1 MIKILF
7 MIPNLGHG
15 GAEKVLV
22 NLVNHMDKEKFE
34 ITVMVLYDGGVNK
47 AFLSTDVKY
56 KACFKRAFKG
66 VSQVLKLGTPT
77 FLYSRFIK
85 DHYDIVVSY
94 LEGQTARVV
103 SGCRDKET
111 KLVSWIHVEQHTL
124 QKAAYTFRSIHE
136 MIDSYLKFD
145 KTICVSEYVKKD
157 FSELV
162 PVRDIVVL
170 YNTIESDKIRKLA
183 SEDVPEDLFKK
194 DEIKLCGIGTLKKS
208 KGFDRLLRVHKRLLE
223 AGFSIHT
230 YILGEGEEYKKLV
243 EYVKEQHMEETVSF
257 LGYQTNPYK
266 YLSKCD
272 LFVCTSFAEGFS
284 TAATEALIVGTPVCT
299 VEVSGM
305 KEMLGENNEYG
316 IVTEND
322 EEALYLGIKSL
333 LDNPELFDYYTKQAE
348 KRGKI
353 FNTDI
358 TVKAVEDMFYSLFYQ
373 NNKNID
379 YEGKDCRNNRQTIV

>member
-7 MIPNLGHG
+7 LIPNLGHG

-22 NLVNHMDKEKFE
+22 NLVNHMDKNKFD
-34 ITVMVLYDGGVNK
+34 ITVMALYDGGVNK
-47 AFLSTDVKY
+47 RFLSKNVKY
-56 KACFKRAFKG
+56 LTCFKRAFKG
-66 VSQVLKLGTPT
+66 ISQVLKVGTPS
-77 FLYSRFIK
+77 FLYSRFVRQK
-85 DHYDIVVSY
+85 YDIVVSY

-124 QKAAYTFRSIHE
+124 QKAAYTFRSIRE

-145 KTICVSEYVKKD
+145 KIICVSEYVKKD

-162 PVRDIVVL
+162 PVRDIAVL

-183 SEDVPEDLFKK
+183 SEDIPSGLFKK

-208 KGFDRLLRVHKRLLE
+208 KGFDRLLRVHKRLRE
-223 AGFSIHT
+223 VGFTIHT
-230 YILGEGEEYKKLV
+230 YILGEGEEYKKLL

-257 LGYQTNPYK
+257 LGYQINPYK

-284 TAATEALIVGTPVCT
+284 TAATESLIVGTPVCT

-305 KEMLGENNEYG
+305 KEMLGEHNEYG
-316 IVTEND
+316 IITAND
-322 EEALYLGIKSL
+322 EDAFFDGVKGL
-333 LDNPELFDYYTKQAE
+333 LENSNLLEYYKNQAVT
-348 KRGKI
+348 RGKV
-353 FNTDI
+353 FDTES
-358 TVKAVEDMFYSLFYQ
+358 TVKATEKMLIELMGK
-373 NNKNID
+373 KND
-379 YEGKDCRNNRQTIV
+379 

>member
-22 NLVNHMDKEKFE
+22 NLVNHMDKEKFD
-34 ITVMVLYDGGVNK
+34 ITVMALYDGGVNK
-47 AFLSTDVKY
+47 AFLSADVKY

-66 VSQVLKLGTPT
+66 VSQVLKLGTPA
-77 FLYSRFIK
+77 FLYSRFVK
-85 DHYDIVVSY
+85 DHYDIVISY

-124 QKAAYTFRSIHE
+124 QKAAYTFRSIRE

-162 PVRDIVVL
+162 PVRDIAVL

-183 SEDVPEDLFKK
+183 SEDVPEGFFKK

-208 KGFDRLLRVHKRLLE
+208 KGFDRLLRVHKRLRE
-223 AGFSIHT
+223 AGFPTHT

-257 LGYQTNPYK
+257 LGYQINPYK

-284 TAATEALIVGTPVCT
+284 TAATESLIVGTPVCT

-305 KEMLGENNEYG
+305 KEMLGEHNEYG
-316 IVTEND
+316 IVTAND
-322 EEALYLGIKSL
+322 EDSFFDGIKGL
-333 LDNPELFDYYTKQAE
+333 LENSNLLEYYKNQAVT
-348 KRGKI
+348 RGKA
-353 FNTDI
+353 FDTES
-358 TVKAVEDMFYSLFYQ
+358 TVKATEKMFIELVGE
-373 NNKNID
+373 NND
-379 YEGKDCRNNRQTIV
+379 

>member
-66 VSQVLKLGTPT
+66 VSQVLKLGTPA
-77 FLYSRFIK
+77 FLYSRFVK

-124 QKAAYTFRSIHE
+124 QKAAYTFRSIRE

-157 FSELV
+157 FLELV
-162 PVRDIVVL
+162 PVRDIAVL

-183 SEDVPEDLFKK
+183 SEEVSDGIFKK
-194 DEIKLCGIGTLKKS
+194 DEIKLCGIGTLKRS
-208 KGFDRLLRVHKRLLE
+208 KGFDRLLRVHKRLRE
-223 AGFSIHT
+223 VGFPIHT
-230 YILGEGEEYKKLV
+230 YILGEGEEYKKLA

-257 LGYQTNPYK
+257 LEYQINPYK

-284 TAATEALIVGTPVCT
+284 TAATESLIVGTPVCT

-305 KEMLGENNEYG
+305 KEMLGEHNEYG
-316 IVTEND
+316 IVTAND
-322 EEALYLGIKSL
+322 EDAFFDGVKGLLGTSNL
-333 LDNPELFDYYTKQAE
+333 LEYYKNQAVT
-348 KRGKI
+348 RGKA
-353 FNTDI
+353 FDTES
-358 TVKAVEDMFYSLFYQ
+358 TVKATEKMFIELMGE
-373 NNKNID
+373 NND
-379 YEGKDCRNNRQTIV
+379 